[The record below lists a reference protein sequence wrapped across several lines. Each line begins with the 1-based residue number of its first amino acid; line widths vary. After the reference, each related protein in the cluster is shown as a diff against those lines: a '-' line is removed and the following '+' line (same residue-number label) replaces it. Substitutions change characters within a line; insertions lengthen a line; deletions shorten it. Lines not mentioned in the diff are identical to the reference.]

1 MAEILKN
8 RNHRCHI
15 PAELFNE
22 ILKEKLGHDQ
32 NMIKAAQRFD
42 QLGEKIDRVGKLLQ
56 NLPDNAVVR
65 PKQSWLNIFGIK

>member
-1 MAEILKN
+1 MKN

-15 PAELFNE
+15 APKLFNE

-32 NMIKAAQRFD
+32 NMINAAKQFD
-42 QLGEKIDRVGKLLQ
+42 QLGERIDHVGKLLQ

-65 PKQSWLNIFGIK
+65 PSKSWLNMFGIK

>member
-1 MAEILKN
+1 MKN

-15 PAELFNE
+15 SQELFNE

-32 NMIKAAQRFD
+32 NMINAAKHFD
-42 QLGEKIDRVGKLLQ
+42 QLGEKIDHVGKLLQ

-65 PKQSWLNIFGIK
+65 PSKSWLNIFGIK